1 MDITL
6 EKKNPTEASIKITLT
21 EADYQ
26 PKVQEK
32 LKEYG
37 KKAQIKGFRPGKVP
51 PALIKKMYGKSIL
64 IDEINHLLSHSV
76 NDYIKD
82 NKLQILGEPLPDTTD
97 GQNIDWDNQQS
108 FEFQYQIGLVDD
120 FKYQLDNKKIT
131 RYKIKTDEQSIAET
145 IENLQKQYGKM
156 TNPEKSE
163 EGDFLYGQVTQSE
176 GAYNENVSIPLS
188 LIEEKERKNFIGVA
202 KGDKIKFDLKK
213 TFKDTATIADAL
225 NVEEDA
231 AGTLEGEFELEVIN
245 VNRQEAAEMDQ
256 EFFDKIFGKDVV
268 KTEEAFRNKVQET
281 MDQNYNRETEIY
293 FNKSIQDTLLADTAI
308 ELPNDFLK
316 RWLLVSNEGKITED
330 DIAKEYDAYA
340 KEMKWTIIQNKIGE
354 DEGVKVE
361 NSDIEEKAKEMI
373 TDQLGSSGLL
383 AQFGDNLDVF
393 VQNYLQAENGENY
406 MRIFNQVRADKV
418 FSAIQEKIE
427 VEEKEVDVE
436 AFKKIVSDEQK

>member
-163 EGDFLYGQVTQSE
+163 EGDFLYGQVTQSG

-225 NVEEDA
+225 NIEEDA
-231 AGTLEGEFELEVIN
+231 AGALEGEFELEVIN

-316 RWLLVSNEGKITED
+316 RWLLVSNEGKITEE

>member
-231 AGTLEGEFELEVIN
+231 AGALEGEFELEVIN

-293 FNKSIQDTLLADTAI
+293 FNKSIQDTLLVDTAI

-316 RWLLVSNEGKITED
+316 RWLLVSNEGKITEE